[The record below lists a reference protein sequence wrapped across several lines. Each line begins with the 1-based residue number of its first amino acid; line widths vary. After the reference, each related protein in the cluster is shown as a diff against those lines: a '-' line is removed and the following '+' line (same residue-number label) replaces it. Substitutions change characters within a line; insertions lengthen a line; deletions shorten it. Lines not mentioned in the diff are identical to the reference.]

1 MPASGGEKQKE
12 GSLHDS
18 GEDTEDDES
27 EILEESP
34 CGRWQKRRV
43 KVEQRDVPGID
54 AAYLAMDTEE
64 GREVVWNEVQFSARR
79 DYKAQEEKI
88 AVVFD
93 NLIQLDH
100 PNIVKFYKYWA
111 DTKSEKPRVIFIT
124 EYMSSGSLKQ
134 FLKRVKKEMQGINMQ
149 EKSWKSWK
157 RWTTQILSALSYL
170 HSCEIP
176 IVHGNLTTDTIFI
189 QHNGL
194 IKIGCVAP
202 DAINNHVK
210 TFREEQKN
218 MHYLAPEYSVN
229 QEKVTIGVDI
239 YAFGICAL
247 EMAVVDIQGNG
258 ESKKKCIS
266 REAVLQAVEGLKD
279 VYQKDFIRKCLSDQ
293 TRRPTARELL
303 LHQVLFEVHSLKL
316 LAAHCIVNTESI
328 AAEVESE
335 VKELTERQ
343 LGERVVASISHSDGR
358 EGVQWKL
365 SQVPALELEKFLED
379 VENGVYPLTA
389 FALPRPQPTK
399 KNRPQSPEMAESVK
413 SETPEP
419 SDVESRHIQEMN
431 CNVKSGQDDLYQL
444 EIHLRMDDKMRR
456 ELSCEI
462 SKDDKPQDLADELVD
477 FGFIN
482 QSDRDQISSMIEE
495 RLHNFQSGQFPT
507 TAAAVRAT

>member
-1 MPASGGEKQKE
+1 MPASGGEKEKE
-12 GSLHDS
+12 VSLHDS

-54 AAYLAMDTEE
+54 VAYLAMDTEE

-134 FLKRVKKEMQGINMQ
+134 FLKRVKKDMHQIQ
-149 EKSWKSWK
+149 EKSWK

-194 IKIGCVAP
+194 IKIGCV
-202 DAINNHVK
+202 
-210 TFREEQKN
+210 
-218 MHYLAPEYSVN
+218 N

-258 ESKKKCIS
+258 ETKKKCIS

-279 VYQKDFIRKCLSDQ
+279 DSQRDFIRKCLSDQ
-293 TRRPTARELL
+293 TKRPTARDLL
-303 LHQVLFEVHSLKL
+303 LQPVLFEVHSLKL
-316 LAAHCIVNTESI
+316 LAAHCIVDTESV
-328 AAEVESE
+328 AAEFESE
-335 VKELTERQ
+335 VKALTKDQ
-343 LGERVVASISHSDGR
+343 LGERVIASISHKDGR
-358 EGVQWKL
+358 KGVDWKL

-431 CNVKSGQDDLYQL
+431 CNVKSGQEDLYQL

-462 SKDDKPQDLADELVD
+462 SKDDRPQDLADELVD

-482 QSDRDQISSMIEE
+482 KSDKDQISSMIEE
-495 RLHNFQSGQFPT
+495 RLRNFHSGQFPAST
-507 TAAAVRAT
+507 GMIRAT

>member
-1 MPASGGEKQKE
+1 MPGSGGEKKKTV
-12 GSLHDS
+12 SPHDS
-18 GEDTEDDES
+18 GEDSEDDES

-54 AAYLAMDTEE
+54 VAYLAMDTEE

-88 AVVFD
+88 KVVFD

-134 FLKRVKKEMQGINMQ
+134 FLKKVKKDMHYIQ
-149 EKSWKSWK
+149 EKSWK

-218 MHYLAPEYSVN
+218 MHYLAPEYSAN

-258 ESKKKCIS
+258 DSKKKCIS
-266 REAVLQAVEGLKD
+266 RDAVLQAVEGLKD
-279 VYQKDFIRKCLSDQ
+279 DYQKDFIRKCLSDQ
-293 TRRPTARELL
+293 TKRPTARELL
-303 LHQVLFEVHSLKL
+303 LHKVLFEVHSLKL

-328 AAEVESE
+328 AAEFESE
-335 VKELTERQ
+335 VKELTNDQ
-343 LGERVVASISHSDGR
+343 NGERVIASISHSDGR
-358 EGVQWKL
+358 KGVQWKL

-399 KNRPQSPEMAESVK
+399 KNRPQSPETAESVK

-431 CNVKSGQDDLYQL
+431 CNVKPGQDDLYQL

-462 SKDDKPQDLADELVD
+462 SKDDKPQDLADELVG

-482 QSDRDQISSMIEE
+482 QSDRDQISWMIEE
-495 RLHNFQSGQFPT
+495 RLKSFHGGQFPNSGS
-507 TAAAVRAT
+507 AIRAT